1 MSFKSF
7 WNTYIIP
14 QRTKENPAPGG
25 FTLIPGEKIDK
36 LWDEY
41 TGKAAID
48 QQNQWQLQLAK
59 YQSQAQEDFYNKYSS
74 PAALMRQYQE
84 AGLNP
89 NLAYGNAAAG
99 QGNVPSFQA
108 PTVNRQLSGSDKVN
122 KALSLLSTVLG
133 VKQMIYQTDA
143 AREAAEQSSIKTLF
157 DQVSLMRARGD
168 LRLQNTLYGNPVY
181 DGMYI
186 RHRKDR
192 YGNQDFVNPGRISS
206 DFWSKYS
213 RAYRS
218 QIMNSAMRPALQN
231 AADYGQFL
239 DYLGNPI
246 MDTYFGVPYMRSR
259 NAISALNY
267 RLTNELGN
275 AGTYGKLALSFFGLL
290 K

>member
-14 QRTKENPAPGG
+14 KRTKENPAPGA
-25 FTLIPGEKIDK
+25 FTLIPGEKIDQ

-48 QQNQWQLQLAK
+48 QQNQWQMELAK
-59 YQSQAQEDFYNKYSS
+59 YQAQVNEDFYNKYSS
-74 PAALMRQYQE
+74 PSAMMRQYQE

-89 NLAYGNAAAG
+89 NLVYGSAASG
-99 QGNVPSFQA
+99 QSNVPSFQA
-108 PTVNRQLSGSDKVN
+108 PNINRNISGADKVN
-122 KALSLLSTVLG
+122 KALSMLSTVLG
-133 VKQMIYQTDA
+133 LKQMIYQTDA

-157 DQVSLMRARGD
+157 DQVSLMRERGN
-168 LRLQNTLYGNPVY
+168 LLIENSKFGFPLYWNVY
-181 DGMYI
+181 L

-192 YGNQDFVNPGRISS
+192 YGNQDFVSPGTQYG
-206 DFWSKYS
+206 DFWTKYS

-218 QIMNSAMRPALQN
+218 QLLNTAILPSLRN
-231 AADYGQFL
+231 AADYGQFS
-239 DYLGNPI
+239 DYLGNPV

-259 NAISALNY
+259 NAHAALNY
-267 RLTNELGN
+267 RLANELGN